1 MFSKKIGSVLV
12 LGAVAVLTAPSAMAA
27 TTVNGTILAD
37 NGSVAVHQQGN
48 TFTVIPTSVAGNWP
62 RPKDFSVDLPDDP
75 ESLRQC
81 KIHVVAWGDG
91 AVLQG
96 AMAHFSGTAGFTY
109 TGQANSPLNNV
120 AMSSVTHPGGT
131 AAGQTFANNSANAQA
146 IVAGAPNANPA
157 AFVSQAVVT
166 GGVPGIWGP
175 INLRAAMQERA
186 KVKFVWNEKV
196 TSLNVNPNNYRVLT
210 MPCSTVVKP
219 VPVVVT
225 AQPHVASWE
234 IAGQFNAAQNPYEV
248 WTYGYTVDPNC
259 NGPVIPYKIKG
270 SNYFAD
276 RTFDHWLR
284 NTLGDPND
292 HPTVSQS
299 KGNTLL
305 SPMKLSPN
313 GLVVQP
319 GTQNQCSV
327 VRFTAPAAG
336 NYRLMGRFWAQDV
349 QSAGTDT
356 NVMVSV
362 NSMVSGSSAT
372 TLVPS
377 TNIKSFG
384 TVTNKPFMS
393 TGVALEAGGTIDFKV
408 GSNGNY
414 INDAVGLHGYIQ
426 RDEP

>member
-219 VPVVVT
+219 VPIVVT

-248 WTYGYTVDPNC
+248 WTYGYTDKPDC
-259 NGPVIPYKIKG
+259 SGQMIPFKNKTSTSFMNRSIDQWQRG
-270 SNYFAD
+270 
-276 RTFDHWLR
+276 T
-284 NTLGDPND
+284 TLDAND
-292 HPTVSQS
+292 LPMVGQS
-299 KGNTLL
+299 KGDTLL
-305 SPMKLSPN
+305 APLKWSPN
-313 GLVVQP
+313 GISMHP
-319 GTQNQCSV
+319 GPQGQCAV

-336 NYRLMGRFWAQDV
+336 NYRFMGRFWAQNTSGV
-349 QSAGTDT
+349 GNSTDT
-356 NVMVSV
+356 NVMVAV
-362 NSMVSGSSAT
+362 NSSNSPIFSS
-372 TLVPS
+372 
-377 TNIKSFG
+377 NIKALGSPP
-384 TVTNKPFMS
+384 TNMPFMS
-393 TGVALEAGGTIDFKV
+393 AGISLAAGGTIDFKV
-408 GSNGNY
+408 GANGNF
-414 INDAVGLHGYIQ
+414 ISDSTGLHGYIQ

>member
-120 AMSSVTHPGGT
+120 AMSSVTHSGGT
-131 AAGQTFANNSANAQA
+131 AAGQTFANNNANAQA

-196 TSLNVNPNNYRVLT
+196 NSLNANPNNYRVLT

-219 VPVVVT
+219 VPIAVT

-259 NGPVIPYKIKG
+259 NGPVIPFKNKVLNDQRAGRFYD
-270 SNYFAD
+270 S
-276 RTFDHWLR
+276 W
-284 NTLGDPND
+284 TLGTTMEAND
-292 HPTVSQS
+292 LPLVAQMKGDTLVSPVKVSPRGLTLHP
-299 KGNTLL
+299 GPL
-305 SPMKLSPN
+305 
-313 GLVVQP
+313 
-319 GTQNQCSV
+319 NQCAV
-327 VRFTAPAAG
+327 VRFTAPTAG
-336 NYRLMGRFWAQDV
+336 NYRLMGRFWGQNVSGPGSD
-349 QSAGTDT
+349 TD
-356 NVMVSV
+356 VMVTV
-362 NSMVSGSSAT
+362 NGSST
-372 TLVPS
+372 PLPGTS
-377 TNIKSFG
+377 GNIKG
-384 TVTNKPFMS
+384 LGPVTNKPFMA
-393 TGVALEAGGTIDFKV
+393 TGVSLATGGTIDFKV
-408 GSNGNY
+408 GANGNFGY
-414 INDAVGLHGYIQ
+414 DSTGLHGYIQ